1 MPKLS
6 IIILCFKAEEYSKI
20 YLTRV
25 LDILNNN
32 EIDDYEIMLVGNYIP
47 KSNDKTPEIIKS
59 LSESNKN
66 VVAIAEPKPEFGW
79 LGWDVRMAFSKAKGD
94 FIALIDGD
102 GQMPADDI
110 AKCYLSSTEND
121 NDITMTYRTTRGD
134 GLYRK
139 ALSFIYNMSVKVLF
153 PFSNIKDL
161 NSKPKVIKREVIHSL
176 NLRSNGWTIDAEIM
190 LQAMKRNHKI
200 KQLPTKFLG
209 QPGGRDSFVGYKAI
223 FEFISFV
230 LKQRILGIK

>member
-1 MPKLS
+1 MPNLS
-6 IIILCFKAEEYSKI
+6 VIILCYKAENSSKV
-20 YLTRV
+20 YLNKV
-25 LDILNNN
+25 LDVLS
-32 EIDDYEIMLVGNYIP
+32 EIKIDNYEIILVGNYIP
-47 KSNDKTPEIIKS
+47 NSNDKTPEIVKL
-59 LSESNKN
+59 LSNSNPKIM
-66 VVAIAEPKPEFGW
+66 AIAEPKPEFGW

-110 AKCYLSSTEND
+110 AKCYLSSREND

-134 GLYRK
+134 GVYRK
-139 ALSFIYNMSVKVLF
+139 VLSFIYNLSVKVLF

-230 LKQRILGIK
+230 LKQRLLGIK